1 MIHRIVHFLILLS
14 MITFANEPKT
24 IMLWKVEHH
33 NLAKSSYL
41 FGTFHTAD
49 KKINEL
55 PGKVMSLLISTE
67 TLYTE
72 TNITQKSYET
82 IQTFMKSPEL
92 LPLKSRLSPSI
103 YKDLKQHLTQLNT
116 PFSEHGLSLFK
127 TWAIALILTKHAE
140 SATNPHALFM
150 DERLVKYAIEHSVPS
165 LGLETPIE
173 QLIYFD
179 RLTFQEQE
187 LLLFDAMRQIDDDQ
201 YMQALKAWYIK
212 GNLSGFK
219 ELQHQFQDKDPN
231 IRRLDEKLFASLLN
245 ERNSRFAQRID
256 LVLQTNP
263 KKNHFFAIGVGH
275 LAEENGLITLLEAKG
290 YRLSKVD

>member
-1 MIHRIVHFLILLS
+1 MIQRTLHILVLLS
-14 MITFANEPKT
+14 LLTFANEPKT
-24 IMLWKVEHH
+24 MMLWKVEHDT
-33 NLAKSSYL
+33 LAKPSYL

-49 KKINEL
+49 KEINDL
-55 PGKVMSLLISTE
+55 PRKVMALLITTE

-82 IQTFMKSPEL
+82 IQTFIKSSKL

-103 YKDLKQHLTQLNT
+103 YNDLKRHLTEFNI

-127 TWAIALILTKHAE
+127 TWAIALLLTKHAE

-150 DERLVKYAIEHSVPS
+150 DERLVKYAIEHSVLS

-201 YMQALKAWYIK
+201 YIKALKAWYIK
-212 GNLSGFK
+212 GNLSGFR
-219 ELQHQFQDKDPN
+219 ELQHQFQDQDPD
-231 IRRLDEKLFASLLN
+231 IRKLDEKLFASLLQ
-245 ERNSRFAQRID
+245 ERNRRFVQRID
-256 LVLQTNP
+256 LILQTNP
-263 KKNHFFAIGVGH
+263 KKNYFFAVGVGH
-275 LAEENGLITLLEAKG
+275 LAEDNGLIALLEAKG
-290 YRLSKVD
+290 YRLRKVD